1 MTIPMLSPSNKVSPS
16 AFGLAV
22 GGHRTGPLR
31 RDNEGACA
39 GPQHTPQ
46 GKLTERQAE
55 IPIEGPIDMTLDE
68 YLTQNRDLPFSE
80 ACDRYAERTGQ
91 SGHDINDQLARE
103 REARNEHF
111 RRIDGY

>member
-46 GKLTERQAE
+46 GKPTERQAE
-55 IPIEGPIDMTLDE
+55 IPSERNDREPEGNTGNYRKPAP
-68 YLTQNRDLPFSE
+68 RRSSE
-80 ACDRYAERTGQ
+80 
-91 SGHDINDQLARE
+91 
-103 REARNEHF
+103 
-111 RRIDGY
+111 